1 MRRVVGP
8 LLVILSL
15 LISLAALAIGGIAYY
30 RATLLQRGMLEAVT
44 QTRAALASLPGQTV
58 EVPIHIQETFPISAQ
73 IPIREEFAVPIHT
86 VLPISTDV
94 EVPLNIPV
102 LGERRI
108 SVPIQADVPIH
119 VEVVIPISKTVD
131 LETSLA
137 VNLQVPVRID
147 LGALGIEG
155 LVEKVDARL
164 AEVERQLRGR

>member
-1 MRRVVGP
+1 MRRVAGP
-8 LLVILSL
+8 LLIALSL
-15 LISLAALAIGGIAYY
+15 LISLAALAVGGIAYY
-30 RATLLQRGMLEAVT
+30 RATLLQRGMLEAIV

-58 EVPIHIQETFPISAQ
+58 EVPIHIQETFPVSAQ

-86 VLPISTDV
+86 VLPISTNV

-108 SVPIQADVPIH
+108 TIPIQADVPIH

-137 VNLQVPVRID
+137 VNLRVPVQID
-147 LGALGIEG
+147 LDALGIEG
-155 LVEKVDARL
+155 LVEGIDARL

>member
-1 MRRVVGP
+1 MRRTIGP
-8 LLVILSL
+8 LLVALSL
-15 LISLAALAIGGIAYY
+15 LLSLAALAVGGIAYY
-30 RATLLQRGMLEAVT
+30 KATLLRRGMLEAVV

-58 EVPIHIQETFPISAQ
+58 EIPIHIQETFPISAQ

-108 SVPIQADVPIH
+108 TIPIQADVPIH
-119 VEVVIPISKTVD
+119 VEVVIPVSKTVE

-137 VNLQVPVRID
+137 VDLRVPVRID
-147 LGALGIEG
+147 LDTLGVEG
-155 LVEKVDARL
+155 LVERIDARL
-164 AEVERQLRGR
+164 AEVERQLR

>member
-8 LLVILSL
+8 LLVALSL
-15 LISLAALAIGGIAYY
+15 LISLAALAMGGLAYY
-30 RATLLQRGMLEAVT
+30 KATLLQRGMLEAIA
-44 QTRAALASLPGQTV
+44 QTRAALASLPQQTI
-58 EVPIHIQETFPISAQ
+58 EAPLRIQETFPISAQ

-108 SVPIQADVPIH
+108 SIPIQADVPVH

-137 VNLQVPVRID
+137 VNMQVPVRID
-147 LGALGIEG
+147 LGSVGIEG
-155 LVEKVDARL
+155 LVGGIDARL

>member
-1 MRRVVGP
+1 MRRVAGP
-8 LLVILSL
+8 LLIALSL
-15 LISLAALAIGGIAYY
+15 LLSLAALTIGGIAYY
-30 RATLLQRGMLEAVT
+30 KATLLQRGMLEAIV

-58 EVPIHIQETFPISAQ
+58 KVPLHIQGTFPISAQ
-73 IPIREEFAVPIHT
+73 IPIREKFAVPIHT

-108 SVPIQADVPIH
+108 SVPIQANVPIH

-137 VNLQVPVRID
+137 MNMQVPVRID
-147 LGALGIEG
+147 LGTLGVEG
-155 LVEKVDARL
+155 LVEAIDARL

>member
-8 LLVILSL
+8 LLVALSL
-15 LISLAALAIGGIAYY
+15 LISLAALAVGGTAYY
-30 RATLLQRGMLEAVT
+30 KATRLQRGMLEAVT

-73 IPIREEFAVPIHT
+73 IPIREKFAVPIHT

-94 EVPLNIPV
+94 EVPLNIPL

-108 SVPIQADVPIH
+108 SVPIKADVPIH
-119 VEVVIPISKTVD
+119 IEVVVPISRTLAVETSLPVDIRVLVQID
-131 LETSLA
+131 LET
-137 VNLQVPVRID
+137 
-147 LGALGIEG
+147 LGIEG
-155 LVEKVDARL
+155 LVKGVDVRL

>member
-1 MRRVVGP
+1 MRRAIGP
-8 LLVILSL
+8 LLVALSL
-15 LISLAALAIGGIAYY
+15 LLSLAALAVGGIAYY
-30 RATLLQRGMLEAVT
+30 KATLLRRGILEAVV

-58 EVPIHIQETFPISAQ
+58 EVPIHIRETFPISAQ

-108 SVPIQADVPIH
+108 SIPIQADVPIH
-119 VEVVIPISKTVD
+119 VEVVIPVSKTVE

-137 VNLQVPVRID
+137 VDLRVPVQID
-147 LGALGIEG
+147 LDTLGVEG
-155 LVEKVDARL
+155 LVERIDARL
-164 AEVERQLRGR
+164 AEVERQLRR

>member
-1 MRRVVGP
+1 MRRAIGP
-8 LLVILSL
+8 LLVALSL
-15 LISLAALAIGGIAYY
+15 LLSLAALAVGGITYY
-30 RATLLQRGMLEAVT
+30 KATLLRRGMLEAVV

-58 EVPIHIQETFPISAQ
+58 EVPIHIRETFPISAQ

-108 SVPIQADVPIH
+108 SIPIQADVPIH
-119 VEVVIPISKTVD
+119 VEVVIPVSKTVE

-137 VNLQVPVRID
+137 VDLRVPVQID
-147 LGALGIEG
+147 LDTLGVEG
-155 LVEKVDARL
+155 LVERIDARL
-164 AEVERQLRGR
+164 AEVERQLRR

>member
-1 MRRVVGP
+1 MKRVAGP
-8 LLVILSL
+8 LLVALSL
-15 LISLAALAIGGIAYY
+15 LISLAALAVGGIAYY
-30 RATLLQRGMLEAVT
+30 KAILLRRGMLEAVV

-58 EVPIHIQETFPISAQ
+58 EVPIRIQETFPISAQ

-108 SVPIQADVPIH
+108 TIPIQADVPIH
-119 VEVVIPISKTVD
+119 VEVVVPISKTVD

-137 VNLQVPVRID
+137 VDLRVPVRID
-147 LGALGIEG
+147 LDALGIEG
-155 LVEKVDARL
+155 LVEGVDARL
-164 AEVERQLRGR
+164 AEVERQLR

>member
-8 LLVILSL
+8 LVAALSL
-15 LISLAALAIGGIAYY
+15 LLSLAALTIGGIAYY
-30 RATLLQRGMLEAVT
+30 KAILLQRGMLEAVA

-58 EVPIHIQETFPISAQ
+58 TVPIHIQETFPISAQ
-73 IPIREEFAVPIHT
+73 VPIREEFAVPIHT

-108 SVPIQADVPIH
+108 SIPIQADVPIH
-119 VEVVIPISKTVD
+119 VEVVIPISKTVE

-137 VNLQVPVRID
+137 VNIEVPVRID

-155 LVEKVDARL
+155 LVETVDARL

>member
-8 LLVILSL
+8 LLIALSL

-30 RATLLQRGMLEAVT
+30 RATLLQRSVLEAVT
-44 QTRAALASLPGQTV
+44 QTRAALASLPGRTV

-119 VEVVIPISKTVD
+119 VEVVIPVSKTVD

-137 VNLQVPVRID
+137 VNLQVPVQID
-147 LGALGIEG
+147 LGALGVEE

>member
-1 MRRVVGP
+1 MRRTIGP
-8 LLVILSL
+8 LMVALSL
-15 LISLAALAIGGIAYY
+15 LLSLAALAVGGIAYY
-30 RATLLQRGMLEAVT
+30 KATLLRRGMLEVVV

-108 SVPIQADVPIH
+108 SIPIQADVPIH
-119 VEVVIPISKTVD
+119 VEVVIPVSKTVG

-137 VNLQVPVRID
+137 VDLRVPVRID
-147 LGALGIEG
+147 LDTLGVEG
-155 LVEKVDARL
+155 LVEGIDARL
-164 AEVERQLRGR
+164 AEVERQLR